1 LKGRDIAQSI
11 LALIVFASAYALIR
25 IALTE
30 LPPLTVGALRF
41 ILASTIMV
49 PITLTRYRR
58 KHLPILREDIPIL
71 VALSIVQIF
80 LPNLLQN
87 IGLEYTTASVSSVL
101 QSTTP
106 VFTLVLSFF
115 LLREVIRRR
124 EILGASLGILGVT
137 LLSTGG
143 VLSNLNNSS
152 FFGNVLQV
160 GVAISYAISGIL
172 GKTLMKRFS
181 ALLVVT
187 SSFVI
192 GGILLSSCAA
202 IFERNLWPR
211 SLSVGVLIAVILL
224 SFMYCLGLLSWYDV
238 LQRTNVFQ
246 LYSLLFAMPVLAVVI
261 SVTVLHETF
270 STVDVIFSAITL
282 LGVAVVQSGRN
293 DT

>member
-1 LKGRDIAQSI
+1 
-11 LALIVFASAYALIR
+11 
-25 IALTE
+25 
-30 LPPLTVGALRF
+30 
-41 ILASTIMV
+41 
-49 PITLTRYRR
+49 
-58 KHLPILREDIPIL
+58 
-71 VALSIVQIF
+71 
-80 LPNLLQN
+80 
-87 IGLEYTTASVSSVL
+87 
-101 QSTTP
+101 